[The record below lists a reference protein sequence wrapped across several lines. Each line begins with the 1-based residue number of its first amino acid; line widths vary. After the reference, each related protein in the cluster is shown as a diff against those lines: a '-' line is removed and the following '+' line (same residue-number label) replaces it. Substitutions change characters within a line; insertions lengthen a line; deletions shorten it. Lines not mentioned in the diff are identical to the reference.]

1 MNSLPLVLYLL
12 YLVDS
17 VLSSL
22 PAPVNVSVDSVNF
35 RHVLRWDPG
44 PGTPPGTQYMIIRR
58 AGYRTQLF
66 WCRLQ
71 HVCSPKHSKSKGE
84 QDKLSHVWVPEC
96 LHQAEREGS
105 CYSAL
110 HTPCRI
116 SALSV
121 FDDRVKGKNGKPLP
135 HNVTQTSLKLR
146 LHHSK
151 TYYLMVQ
158 ASYNQTLSPVSSKVV
173 FTPFEDTKIGP
184 PQLSL
189 TGCGNCIQINISLP
203 EADRQSGIPD
213 IQKLYD
219 PDFRVSWRKHN
230 ATVESFKTKDRNL
243 TLENLQYGMEYC
255 VQVHTEAHLNKN
267 TMPSDWKCTVTSI
280 VEPSRGPLV
289 VGSVAALLMLVVGVL
304 MTSMF
309 CLYYTGLLCKQ
320 KLPRALIIT
329 QYRDNILTTERIIPD
344 PISISSESDKRRKH
358 NNPTLPQP
366 VTRGANAEGE
376 GEGEGEEEEEGTH
389 VYMDRPQQL
398 SSGESSCW
406 DSVYVVGKSRPGA
419 PGDSVLTMEAE
430 VPDAEFEV
438 KVTHVALDQDEAKGE
453 GAEVSIPG
461 VVQGHVIDT
470 VEEEEEGKEEVE
482 VCDSSGNINLFS
494 VTLAALAVCEEKEKE
509 VENTEDSLT
518 EFLKPSNQEP
528 LLPTGLKWT
537 LSHTDFP
544 TESDDQ
550 TSVPLM
556 LPTQEDFTGFEGRR
570 ADTLSDWCDDET
582 QEEEEEEYIRHT

>member
-12 YLVDS
+12 YLFDS
-17 VLSSL
+17 AQIASHVHTVLSSL

-58 AGYRTQLF
+58 
-66 WCRLQ
+66 
-71 HVCSPKHSKSKGE
+71 
-84 QDKLSHVWVPEC
+84 
-96 LHQAEREGS
+96 
-105 CYSAL
+105 
-110 HTPCRI
+110 
-116 SALSV
+116 
-121 FDDRVKGKNGKPLP
+121 VKGKNGKPLP

-146 LHHSK
+146 LHHFK

-158 ASYNQTLSPVSSKVV
+158 ASYNQTLSPESSKVV

-203 EADRQSGIPD
+203 EADGQSGIPD
-213 IQKLYD
+213 IQELYD
-219 PDFRVSWRKHN
+219 ADFRVSWRKHN

-243 TLENLQYGMEYC
+243 TIENLQYGMEYC
-255 VQVHTEAHLNKN
+255 VQVHTEAYLNKN
-267 TMPSDWKCTVTSI
+267 TMPSDWKCTFTSI
-280 VEPSRGPLV
+280 VERSRGPLV

-320 KLPRALIIT
+320 KLHRALIMT

-366 VTRGANAEGE
+366 ATRGANAEGE
-376 GEGEGEEEEEGTH
+376 GEEEGTH

-398 SSGESSCW
+398 SSGESSCR
-406 DSVYVVGKSRPGA
+406 DSVYVAGKSGPGA

-494 VTLAALAVCEEKEKE
+494 VTLAALAVCEKKEKE

-570 ADTLSDWCDDET
+570 ADTLSDWCDD
-582 QEEEEEEYIRHT
+582 

>member
-12 YLVDS
+12 YLFDS
-17 VLSSL
+17 GVFVPCAFFVAQIASHVHTVLSSL

-58 AGYRTQLF
+58 
-66 WCRLQ
+66 
-71 HVCSPKHSKSKGE
+71 
-84 QDKLSHVWVPEC
+84 
-96 LHQAEREGS
+96 
-105 CYSAL
+105 
-110 HTPCRI
+110 
-116 SALSV
+116 
-121 FDDRVKGKNGKPLP
+121 VKGKNGKPLP

-146 LHHSK
+146 LHHFK

-158 ASYNQTLSPVSSKVV
+158 ASYNQTLSPESSKVV

-203 EADRQSGIPD
+203 EADGQSGIPD
-213 IQKLYD
+213 IQELYD
-219 PDFRVSWRKHN
+219 ADFRVSWRKHN
-230 ATVESFKTKDRNL
+230 ATV
-243 TLENLQYGMEYC
+243 M
-255 VQVHTEAHLNKN
+255 
-267 TMPSDWKCTVTSI
+267 
-280 VEPSRGPLV
+280 
-289 VGSVAALLMLVVGVL
+289 
-304 MTSMF
+304 
-309 CLYYTGLLCKQ
+309 
-320 KLPRALIIT
+320 T

-366 VTRGANAEGE
+366 ATRGANAEGE
-376 GEGEGEEEEEGTH
+376 GEEEGTH

-398 SSGESSCW
+398 SSGESSCR
-406 DSVYVVGKSRPGA
+406 DSVYVAGKSGPGA

-494 VTLAALAVCEEKEKE
+494 VTLAALAVCEKKEKE

-570 ADTLSDWCDDET
+570 ADTLSDWCDD
-582 QEEEEEEYIRHT
+582 